1 MRIITILFSVIFF
14 TVNLGSQPLPVKLK
28 HSVIIDTDCAVDDMR
43 AISFLLARPEITINA
58 ILLSDGSL
66 PPTEGVVKINSLIH
80 EFDKRNI
87 PIACGDELKGVN
99 PPWRQFNSQISWG
112 RETGSKVTS
121 LNAVDYLS
129 EILKKTNEKMI
140 LVCLGPLTNI
150 AQLIK
155 KDAAL
160 LSKIERIIWMIF

>member
-99 PPWRQFNSQISWG
+99 PP
-112 RETGSKVTS
+112 
-121 LNAVDYLS
+121 
-129 EILKKTNEKMI
+129 
-140 LVCLGPLTNI
+140 
-150 AQLIK
+150 
-155 KDAAL
+155 
-160 LSKIERIIWMIF
+160 